1 MAFVRQIT
9 QKNCWW
15 RLPKPSGLHVTH
27 PELSQLHRI
36 VVIGCSGSGKTTLAM
51 RIAAQ
56 LDLPH
61 VELDG
66 LFHGPNWVPVAPEVF
81 VSRVAARCAEDRW
94 VIDGNY
100 TTHVRSLVW
109 GRAQAVLWLDL
120 SRARVMRQ
128 IIWRSVG
135 RVLLRTELWNGNRER
150 LGNLLHWD
158 PNQSVIRWAWTRHAA
173 YRKNYEAAMRDPANA
188 GLAFYRLRSHAE
200 AEQWL
205 RTRAET
211 ALR

>member
-1 MAFVRQIT
+1 MQGLERFSTCRQPRLRNGTSRTGQMAFVRQIT

-81 VSRVAARCAEDRW
+81 VSRVAA
-94 VIDGNY
+94 
-100 TTHVRSLVW
+100 
-109 GRAQAVLWLDL
+109 
-120 SRARVMRQ
+120 
-128 IIWRSVG
+128 
-135 RVLLRTELWNGNRER
+135 
-150 LGNLLHWD
+150 
-158 PNQSVIRWAWTRHAA
+158 
-173 YRKNYEAAMRDPANA
+173 
-188 GLAFYRLRSHAE
+188 
-200 AEQWL
+200 
-205 RTRAET
+205 
-211 ALR
+211 